1 MASIPLSE
9 ISLSSIK
16 KSLRTQYPDV
26 RSSHLS
32 EALAASLRR
41 RTHASLLAELPILAV
56 DPPIE
61 LLDDTLFDQRLQELG
76 YPADTEFS
84 FEYLEK
90 THAISTADMSAWD
103 IEYKSAREMAW
114 RNLMVLTINAGI
126 ELKLFSLRPDDNRWP
141 GANKRESCLFDFL
154 LPNGLPAKGY
164 VSDAGWGELSIH
176 AAVNPKGEW
185 VRAANAGFHAGDAFA
200 ASWLERKNG
209 AWLQSSTSMF
219 NCKMAILHTLA
230 EQITVPLGYGD
241 RGRVI
246 M

>member
-9 ISLSSIK
+9 ISLSSVK

-41 RTHASLLAELPILAV
+41 RTHASLLAELPNLAA

-61 LLDDTLFDQRLQELG
+61 LLDEALFDQRLQKFG
-76 YPADTEFS
+76 YPADPEFS
-84 FEYLEK
+84 FEFMEK
-90 THAISTADMSAWD
+90 AHVISTADMSAMD

-141 GANKRESCLFDFL
+141 GADKRESCLFDFL

-164 VSDAGWGELSIH
+164 VCDTGWGELSVH
-176 AAVNPKGEW
+176 AAVNPNGEW
-185 VRAANAGFHAGDAFA
+185 VRASNAGLHAGDAFA

-219 NCKMAILHTLA
+219 NCKKAILHTLA
-230 EQITVPLGYGD
+230 EQIAVPMGYGD

-246 M
+246 I